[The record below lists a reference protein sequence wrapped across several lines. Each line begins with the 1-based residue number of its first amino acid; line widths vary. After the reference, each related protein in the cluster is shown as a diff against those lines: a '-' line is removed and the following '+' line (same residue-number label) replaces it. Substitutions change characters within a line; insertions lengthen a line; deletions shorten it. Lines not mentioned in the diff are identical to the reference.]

1 MAGFGPIS
9 LGKTVEHMHYTVTNN
24 FEINSIERTLRYFKS
39 KCNNFFMH
47 VYCGS
52 CSPYKIDAFYVNEAW
67 AVFVFRR
74 YISILISKALGN
86 TINSFYFIIL
96 VC

>member
-1 MAGFGPIS
+1 
-9 LGKTVEHMHYTVTNN
+9 
-24 FEINSIERTLRYFKS
+24 
-39 KCNNFFMH
+39 MH

-74 YISILISKALGN
+74 DISILITRALGN
-86 TINSFYFIIL
+86 TINSFYHSSVLNVINSIQWFNKINSFQNFRMFSGIRP
-96 VC
+96 

>member
-1 MAGFGPIS
+1 
-9 LGKTVEHMHYTVTNN
+9 
-24 FEINSIERTLRYFKS
+24 
-39 KCNNFFMH
+39 MH

-74 YISILISKALGN
+74 YISILITRALGN

-96 VC
+96 VCWTVINSIQWFNKINSFQNFRMFSNIRP

>member
-1 MAGFGPIS
+1 
-9 LGKTVEHMHYTVTNN
+9 
-24 FEINSIERTLRYFKS
+24 
-39 KCNNFFMH
+39 MH
-47 VYCGS
+47 VYRGS

-74 YISILISKALGN
+74 YISILITRALGN

-96 VC
+96 RC